1 MINRMKR
8 LFYKRKWLSVVLL
21 ASLFFGSFF
30 ALGAEVVYAG
40 AVFPD
45 MTLTIGGTND
55 PQSVVPTL
63 QVLFL
68 VSLIA
73 LAPSLLVLLTG
84 FLRIVIVLTF
94 VRQAMATQQMPPNQ
108 VIIGIALF
116 LTLFL
121 MAPMFQEINQNAL
134 IPLGAGEITTEEAFD
149 AGIAPLRTFMYSQT
163 RERDLFLFLDLAN
176 EYYDGIENVGN
187 HILIPAFI
195 LSELTTAFIMGFIIY
210 LPFIVIDMVTAS
222 VLMAMGM
229 MMLPPAMISMPFKI
243 MTFLLAGGW
252 GLIIESLMLTFE

>member
-1 MINRMKR
+1 MSR
-8 LFYKRKWLSVVLL
+8 LFYKRKWLGVVLL
-21 ASLFFGSFF
+21 ASLFFSFF
-30 ALGAEVVYAG
+30 VANNTQIVYAG
-40 AVFPD
+40 AVIPD
-45 MTLTIGGTND
+45 ISLTIGGTDD
-55 PQSVVPTL
+55 PESVVPAL

-68 VSLIA
+68 VSIIA

-84 FLRIVIVLTF
+84 FLRIIVVLTF

-108 VIIGIALF
+108 VIVGIALF
-116 LTLFL
+116 LTIFL
-121 MAPMFQEINQNAL
+121 MTPVFQEINEQAI
-134 IPLGAGEITTEEAFD
+134 IPLGAGEISTAEAFE
-149 AGIAPLRTFMYSQT
+149 AGMAPLRTFMYSQT
-163 RERDLFLFLDLAN
+163 SERDLLLFMDLAN
-176 EYYDGIENVGN
+176 EEYVGIEYVGN

-195 LSELTTAFIMGFIIY
+195 LSELTTAFIMGFLIY

-252 GLIIESLMLTFE
+252 GWIIEGLMLTFE